1 MWEATT
7 VMTATLTDDRRRL
20 VMPPGL
26 PAKSP
31 VTIQQIDE
39 DTWIVKRQREQTNVV
54 FLAIPVIEE
63 LPRDPEWEAIEGRM
77 VEYNN
82 RHLAPFEE

>member
-1 MWEATT
+1 
-7 VMTATLTDDRRRL
+7 MTATLTDDRRRV

-39 DTWIVKRQREQTNVV
+39 DTWLVKRQREQTNLVV
-54 FLAIPVIEE
+54 FAVPIIEE
-63 LPRDPEWEAIEGRM
+63 LPRDPEWEAIESRM
-77 VEYNN
+77 VKHNN
-82 RHLAPFEE
+82 RKLSPFEE